1 MPPGRSN
8 GPARFSRLTEKNS
21 STRPHLRF
29 AAYPGA
35 DWWGALF
42 TPQPFS
48 GGQMRPDGCHRGRRF
63 ASTTTPKGHWP
74 LLDKI
79 TLPTDYAADRI
90 IRRTSMS
97 TMWSTPDRKDRFRF
111 PPMHQGDLHLLGAA
125 AYLLPGRTEGTA
137 SMPKPA
143 PASQH
148 RPTKTPRAAIAPL
161 VAVLSASAVTGAVA
175 ATLAPSE
182 ARGWVVAVVITA
194 WVVLAVALTVA
205 HGVIRRARRSASDR
219 GAEAERLT
227 SSLAALETDT
237 AHTADVALPAL
248 IQLVRGGVKATE
260 ALDRIPL
267 PRSPRQRKLLHLLAT
282 TVEGQERQTVSLRT
296 ESTRVHDELGTENV
310 RLREELHA
318 LTSEVERFTR
328 ETLPGVVA
336 RLRDGESGATVQSE
350 VYLPEQPL
358 LRASVEA
365 VLRELSLSERRA
377 LAATTASAKALS
389 RVQAKSVSMLADL
402 RSMQERH
409 GEEVFGDL
417 LKLDHSTS
425 QLGLMTDRLALL
437 MGGRPSRAWN
447 RPIVMESILRGAVGR
462 IAAYQRVR
470 LHCSSSVSVSGFAA
484 EGVMHLLAELMDNAA
499 NFSPPID
506 EVHVY
511 VEERGTGIV
520 VTIEDSG
527 LKMADAAM
535 RRAADSV
542 MRPDDRPRDPAG
554 HPARPRRGGT
564 ARSQAPDQ
572 RQLPPVLARRHRRGR
587 PAAPASDRAGAPRE
601 PPGPGP
607 PGSRRARDAAHARLP
622 GTGRSGFP
630 GAAARTRAHAR
641 TAVTRPRTAVP
652 GLRAAA
658 RHARAPGALAAGSG
672 RARRRDTA
680 GPVRSAAA
688 RAAWATTSW
697 SVRASPAG
705 SPSARRRTPPPAACP
720 CARPAAPWRSRTGSA
735 AATAARPRP
744 PRRGT
749 RAATHREPRRRAARD
764 NSSAPSGAVPSPQ
777 ARPHDP
783 EAGAGEPEGRSEG
796 PDGGS
801 VPPTTAP

>member
-1 MPPGRSN
+1 
-8 GPARFSRLTEKNS
+8 
-21 STRPHLRF
+21 
-29 AAYPGA
+29 
-35 DWWGALF
+35 
-42 TPQPFS
+42 
-48 GGQMRPDGCHRGRRF
+48 
-63 ASTTTPKGHWP
+63 
-74 LLDKI
+74 
-79 TLPTDYAADRI
+79 
-90 IRRTSMS
+90 
-97 TMWSTPDRKDRFRF
+97 
-111 PPMHQGDLHLLGAA
+111 
-125 AYLLPGRTEGTA
+125 
-137 SMPKPA
+137 MPKPA

-161 VAVLSASAVTGAVA
+161 VAVLSASAVAGSVA

-182 ARGWVVAVVITA
+182 ARGWVVAVVVTA

-219 GAEAERLT
+219 GAEIERLT

-267 PRSPRQRKLLHLLAT
+267 PRSPRQRKLLHVLAT
-282 TVEGQERQTVSLRT
+282 TVEGQELQTVSLRT
-296 ESTRVHDELGTENV
+296 ESTRVHDELGAENA

-318 LTSEVERFTR
+318 LTSEVDRFTR
-328 ETLPGVVA
+328 ETLPGVVT
-336 RLRDGESGATVQSE
+336 RLRDGESGTTVQSE

-402 RSMQERH
+402 RNMQERH

-470 LHCSSSVSVSGFAA
+470 LHCSSSVSISGFAA

-542 MRPDDRPRDPAG
+542 AGRMTDLATLQGTRLGLAVVGRLALKHRISVNYRPSS
-554 HPARPRRGGT
+554 RGGT
-564 ARSQAPDQ
+564 GVVVLLPRHLIAQEPRENHPAPAQ
-572 RQLPPVLARRHRRGR
+572 RTAAAAAAAPATAPPTPTSPVPAPA
-587 PAAPASDRAGAPRE
+587 PAAPASPAPPPAPEPTPVQSSPAPAPAPPSPVSVPPSVTPAPLTPSGPEAVAPAAVTPPVPATAGDHLVVRPRE
-601 PPGPGP
+601 PGRKTVGPAANSTPGGLPVRTPGRTMAESDRERGRHR
-607 PGSRRARDAAHARLP
+607 GSPAPASLGDPR
-622 GTGRSGFP
+622 GNT
-630 GAAARTRAHAR
+630 
-641 TAVTRPRTAVP
+641 PRTSP
-652 GLRAAA
+652 
-658 RHARAPGALAAGSG
+658 P
-672 RARRRDTA
+672 
-680 GPVRSAAA
+680 RSAGQQFGAF
-688 RAAWATTSW
+688 
-697 SVRASPAG
+697 
-705 SPSARRRTPPPAACP
+705 
-720 CARPAAPWRSRTGSA
+720 
-735 AATAARPRP
+735 
-744 PRRGT
+744 RRGT
-749 RAATHREPRRRAARD
+749 KPTGTAG
-764 NSSAPSGAVPSPQ
+764 N
-777 ARPHDP
+777 P
-783 EAGAGEPEGRSEG
+783 EVGAGEPEATSEG
-796 PDGGS
+796 PDGRAEGPEGGT

>member
-1 MPPGRSN
+1 
-8 GPARFSRLTEKNS
+8 
-21 STRPHLRF
+21 
-29 AAYPGA
+29 
-35 DWWGALF
+35 
-42 TPQPFS
+42 
-48 GGQMRPDGCHRGRRF
+48 
-63 ASTTTPKGHWP
+63 
-74 LLDKI
+74 
-79 TLPTDYAADRI
+79 
-90 IRRTSMS
+90 
-97 TMWSTPDRKDRFRF
+97 
-111 PPMHQGDLHLLGAA
+111 
-125 AYLLPGRTEGTA
+125 
-137 SMPKPA
+137 MPKPA

-161 VAVLSASAVTGAVA
+161 VAVLSASAVAGSVT

-182 ARGWVVAVVITA
+182 ARGWVVAVVLTA

-205 HGVIRRARRSASDR
+205 HGLVRRARRSASDR
-219 GAEAERLT
+219 GAEAERLN

-237 AHTADVALPAL
+237 AHTSDVALPAL
-248 IQLVRGGVKATE
+248 IQLVRGGVKATD
-260 ALDRIPL
+260 ALERIPL
-267 PRSPRQRKLLHLLAT
+267 PRSPRQRKLLHILAT

-296 ESTRVHDELGTENV
+296 ESTRVHDELGTENA

-328 ETLPGVVA
+328 ETLPGVVT
-336 RLRDGESGATVQSE
+336 RLREGESVATVQSE

-402 RSMQERH
+402 RNMQERH

-470 LHCSSSVSVSGFAA
+470 LHCSSSVSISGFAA

-542 MRPDDRPRDPAG
+542 AGRMTDLATLQGTRLGLAVVGRLALKHRISVNYRPSS
-554 HPARPRRGGT
+554 RGGT
-564 ARSQAPDQ
+564 GVVVLLPRHLIAQEPRENHPAPVQ
-572 RQLPPVLARRHRRGR
+572 RAVASPAATSPAPTPPAPASSAPA
-587 PAAPASDRAGAPRE
+587 PAAPASPAPPLAPE
-601 PPGPGP
+601 P
-607 PGSRRARDAAHARLP
+607 
-622 GTGRSGFP
+622 T
-630 GAAARTRAHAR
+630 
-641 TAVTRPRTAVP
+641 
-652 GLRAAA
+652 
-658 RHARAPGALAAGSG
+658 
-672 RARRRDTA
+672 
-680 GPVRSAAA
+680 PVQ
-688 RAAWATTSW
+688 
-697 SVRASPAG
+697 P
-705 SPSARRRTPPPAACP
+705 SPSYTPPPGTPAPLTPSVPEAVAPVAGTPQDPFAPPPPATAADHLVVRP
-720 CARPAAPWRSRTGSA
+720 REAGRKPVRPAASSTPGGLPVRTPGRTMAESDRERGRHRGSPAPTSPGDPRGNTPRTSPPRSAGQQFGA
-735 AATAARPRP
+735 F
-744 PRRGT
+744 RRGT
-749 RAATHREPRRRAARD
+749 KP
-764 NSSAPSGAVPSPQ
+764 GA
-777 ARPHDP
+777 
-783 EAGAGEPEGRSEG
+783 EAGRPEGGTGEPEGRTEG

>member
-1 MPPGRSN
+1 
-8 GPARFSRLTEKNS
+8 
-21 STRPHLRF
+21 
-29 AAYPGA
+29 
-35 DWWGALF
+35 
-42 TPQPFS
+42 
-48 GGQMRPDGCHRGRRF
+48 
-63 ASTTTPKGHWP
+63 
-74 LLDKI
+74 
-79 TLPTDYAADRI
+79 
-90 IRRTSMS
+90 
-97 TMWSTPDRKDRFRF
+97 
-111 PPMHQGDLHLLGAA
+111 
-125 AYLLPGRTEGTA
+125 
-137 SMPKPA
+137 MPKPA

-161 VAVLSASAVTGAVA
+161 VAVLSASAVAGSVT

-182 ARGWVVAVVITA
+182 ARGWVVAVVLTA

-205 HGVIRRARRSASDR
+205 HGLVRRARRSASDR
-219 GAEAERLT
+219 GAEAERLN

-237 AHTADVALPAL
+237 AHTSDVALPAL
-248 IQLVRGGVKATE
+248 IQLVRGGVKATD
-260 ALDRIPL
+260 ALERIPL
-267 PRSPRQRKLLHLLAT
+267 PRSPRQRKLLHILAT

-296 ESTRVHDELGTENV
+296 ESTRVHDELGTENA

-328 ETLPGVVA
+328 ETLPGVVT
-336 RLRDGESGATVQSE
+336 RLREGESVATVQSE

-402 RSMQERH
+402 RNMQERH

-470 LHCSSSVSVSGFAA
+470 LHCSSSVSISGFAA

-542 MRPDDRPRDPAG
+542 AGRMTDLATLQGTRLGLAVVGRLALKHRISVNYRPSS
-554 HPARPRRGGT
+554 RGGT
-564 ARSQAPDQ
+564 GVVVLLPRHLIAQEPRENHPAPVQ
-572 RQLPPVLARRHRRGR
+572 RAVASPAVASPAPTPPAPASSAPAPAAPVSPAPA
-587 PAAPASDRAGAPRE
+587 PAAPASPAPPLAPE
-601 PPGPGP
+601 P
-607 PGSRRARDAAHARLP
+607 
-622 GTGRSGFP
+622 T
-630 GAAARTRAHAR
+630 
-641 TAVTRPRTAVP
+641 
-652 GLRAAA
+652 
-658 RHARAPGALAAGSG
+658 
-672 RARRRDTA
+672 
-680 GPVRSAAA
+680 PVQ
-688 RAAWATTSW
+688 
-697 SVRASPAG
+697 P
-705 SPSARRRTPPPAACP
+705 SPSYTTPPDTPAPLTPSVPEAVAPVAGTPQDPFAPPPPATADDRLVVRP
-720 CARPAAPWRSRTGSA
+720 REAGRKAVRPAASSTPGGLPVRTPGRTMAESDRERGRHRGSPAPASPGDPRGNTPRTSPPRSAGQQFGA
-735 AATAARPRP
+735 F
-744 PRRGT
+744 RRGT
-749 RAATHREPRRRAARD
+749 KP
-764 NSSAPSGAVPSPQ
+764 GAGPG
-777 ARPHDP
+777 A
-783 EAGAGEPEGRSEG
+783 EAGRPEGGTGEPEGRTEG

>member
-1 MPPGRSN
+1 
-8 GPARFSRLTEKNS
+8 
-21 STRPHLRF
+21 
-29 AAYPGA
+29 
-35 DWWGALF
+35 
-42 TPQPFS
+42 
-48 GGQMRPDGCHRGRRF
+48 
-63 ASTTTPKGHWP
+63 
-74 LLDKI
+74 
-79 TLPTDYAADRI
+79 
-90 IRRTSMS
+90 
-97 TMWSTPDRKDRFRF
+97 
-111 PPMHQGDLHLLGAA
+111 
-125 AYLLPGRTEGTA
+125 
-137 SMPKPA
+137 MPKPA
-143 PASQH
+143 PASPH

-161 VAVLSASAVTGAVA
+161 VAVLSASAVAGSVA
-175 ATLAPSE
+175 ATLAPAE
-182 ARGWVVAVVITA
+182 ARGWVVAVVLTA
-194 WVVLAVALTVA
+194 WVVLAIALTVA

-219 GAEAERLT
+219 GAEAERLA

-237 AHTADVALPAL
+237 SHTADVALPAL

-260 ALDRIPL
+260 ALERIPL
-267 PRSPRQRKLLHLLAT
+267 PRSPRQRKLLHVLAT

-296 ESTRVHDELGTENV
+296 ESTRVHDELGTENA

-318 LTSEVERFTR
+318 LTTEVERFTR

-336 RLRDGESGATVQSE
+336 RLRDGESVATVQSE
-350 VYLPEQPL
+350 VYLPDQPL

-470 LHCSSSVSVSGFAA
+470 LHCSSNVSISGFAA

-542 MRPDDRPRDPAG
+542 AGRMTDLATLQGTRLGLAVVGRLALKHRISVNYRPSS
-554 HPARPRRGGT
+554 RGGT
-564 ARSQAPDQ
+564 GVVVLLPRHLIAQEPRENHPAPA
-572 RQLPPVLARRHRRGR
+572 PAHRASAA
-587 PAAPASDRAGAPRE
+587 AAPASPAAVPRTPTAAPASPAPPLAPEPTPVQPSPAPAPPSPDSTPPSVAPAPLTPSVPEAVAPVAGTPQDPFAPPPPAPAGDHLVVRPRE
-601 PPGPGP
+601 P
-607 PGSRRARDAAHARLP
+607 
-622 GTGRSGFP
+622 GRK
-630 GAAARTRAHAR
+630 T
-641 TAVTRPRTAVP
+641 
-652 GLRAAA
+652 
-658 RHARAPGALAAGSG
+658 
-672 RARRRDTA
+672 
-680 GPVRSAAA
+680 
-688 RAAWATTSW
+688 
-697 SVRASPAG
+697 
-705 SPSARRRTPPPAACP
+705 
-720 CARPAAPWRSRTGSA
+720 ARPAANSTPGGLPVRTPGRTMAESDRERGRHRGSPAPASPGDPRGNTPRTSPPRSAGQQFGA
-735 AATAARPRP
+735 F
-744 PRRGT
+744 RRGT
-749 RAATHREPRRRAARD
+749 QPGANPGGTQRGANPGGTEPGANPGGTNPAATPGGQVGHPDGRAGD
-764 NSSAPSGAVPSPQ
+764 L
-777 ARPHDP
+777 D
-783 EAGAGEPEGRSEG
+783 GRAEG
-796 PDGGS
+796 PDGGA

>member
-1 MPPGRSN
+1 M
-8 GPARFSRLTEKNS
+8 
-21 STRPHLRF
+21 
-29 AAYPGA
+29 
-35 DWWGALF
+35 
-42 TPQPFS
+42 Q
-48 GGQMRPDGCHRGRRF
+48 
-63 ASTTTPKGHWP
+63 
-74 LLDKI
+74 
-79 TLPTDYAADRI
+79 
-90 IRRTSMS
+90 
-97 TMWSTPDRKDRFRF
+97 
-111 PPMHQGDLHLLGAA
+111 
-125 AYLLPGRTEGTA
+125 
-137 SMPKPA
+137 KPA
-143 PASQH
+143 PASPH
-148 RPTKTPRAAIAPL
+148 RPMKTPRAAIAPL
-161 VAVLSASAVTGAVA
+161 VAVLSASAVAGCVA

-182 ARGWVVAVVITA
+182 ARGWVVAVVLTA

-267 PRSPRQRKLLHLLAT
+267 PRSPRQRKLLHVLAT

-296 ESTRVHDELGTENV
+296 ESTRVHDELGTENA

-470 LHCSSSVSVSGFAA
+470 LHCSSSVSISGFAA

-542 MRPDDRPRDPAG
+542 AGRMTDLATLQGTRLGLAVVGRLALKHRISVNYRPSS
-554 HPARPRRGGT
+554 RGGT
-564 ARSQAPDQ
+564 GVVVLLPRHLIAQEPRENHPAP
-572 RQLPPVLARRHRRGR
+572 AHRAAAAPATPQPAPASPAPAPA
-587 PAAPASDRAGAPRE
+587 PAAPASPAPPLAPEPTPVQPSPAPAPPSPVSAPPPVTPAPPTPSAPEAVAPVAGTPQDPFAPPPPATGGDHLVIRPRE
-601 PPGPGP
+601 PGRKTVGPAANSTPGGLPVRTPGRTMAESDRERGRHRGSP
-607 PGSRRARDAAHARLP
+607 APVSPGDPR
-622 GTGRSGFP
+622 GNT
-630 GAAARTRAHAR
+630 
-641 TAVTRPRTAVP
+641 PRTSP
-652 GLRAAA
+652 
-658 RHARAPGALAAGSG
+658 P
-672 RARRRDTA
+672 
-680 GPVRSAAA
+680 RSAGQQFGAF
-688 RAAWATTSW
+688 
-697 SVRASPAG
+697 
-705 SPSARRRTPPPAACP
+705 
-720 CARPAAPWRSRTGSA
+720 
-735 AATAARPRP
+735 
-744 PRRGT
+744 RRGT
-749 RAATHREPRRRAARD
+749 KPAGPADH
-764 NSSAPSGAVPSPQ
+764 
-777 ARPHDP
+777 P
-783 EAGAGEPEGRSEG
+783 EAGAGEPDGRAEG
-796 PDGGS
+796 PDGGA
-801 VPPTTAP
+801 VPPNTAP